1 MQDLKEYAATI
12 GERKVVKVIQEKIR
26 GGAYLA
32 HINNDGVIAS
42 QMVLPIFICYFIV
55 RSPISILGF
64 YVRLLFHTIE
74 ILMEPIQQKGK
85 ELL

>member
-1 MQDLKEYAATI
+1 MQVLKEHAITI
-12 GERKVVKVIQEKIR
+12 GERQVVKVIQGKR
-26 GGAYLA
+26 RGAYLA

-64 YVRLLFHTIE
+64 YIRLLFHTIE
-74 ILMEPIQQKGK
+74 ILMKSVQQKGK